1 MVVMEVL
8 VSHLLIAGFSSN
20 IGQVSLYEP
29 ARVQE
34 NNEERVGYIIERKHL
49 TAKKRESQKSGLH
62 FGTDEHAAGSNTII
76 LSHRQTSQNSLQNTG
91 MVS

>member
-34 NNEERVGYIIERKHL
+34 NNEERDGLIIGRKHL
-49 TAKKRESQKSGLH
+49 TAEKRE
-62 FGTDEHAAGSNTII
+62 
-76 LSHRQTSQNSLQNTG
+76 
-91 MVS
+91 